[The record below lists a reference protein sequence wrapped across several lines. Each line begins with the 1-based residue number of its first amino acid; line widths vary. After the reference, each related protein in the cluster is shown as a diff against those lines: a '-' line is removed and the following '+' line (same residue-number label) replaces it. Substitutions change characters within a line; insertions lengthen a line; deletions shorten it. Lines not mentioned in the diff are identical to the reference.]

1 MIPESLLETL
11 RSVLRLSWVPD
22 LGDWQPQALVDRQ
35 PVDQQPPAPGDQHPP
50 APEDQ
55 KPPAPVAPSAPGSV
69 PTVTVA
75 LAPTARGRVGDL
87 GTQQHAQR
95 GANSAQSVYLRR
107 TPGTPGQRSWG
118 NSPEPMS
125 IRYGPRKRYCYVEL
139 PVGAFEELRAAPPP
153 GLFVGLA
160 TRRAANGKAPS
171 QDREASPRE
180 RRSTAKWYPWMTVPL
195 LLMMTRCLVLPEQS
209 SRENEPTTAPAKTRD
224 SACACGEA
232 Q

>member
-1 MIPESLLETL
+1 MFERVKPKPRRHAYGQNDQPPRSVGSGLALTRTGTHGGLTVSLLEYPNPTQTTESL
-11 RSVLRLSWVPD
+11 RMNRI
-22 LGDWQPQALVDRQ
+22 
-35 PVDQQPPAPGDQHPP
+35 
-50 APEDQ
+50 DQ

-75 LAPTARGRVGDL
+75 ALAPTARGRVGDL
-87 GTQQHAQR
+87 GTQQHAQQ
-95 GANSAQSVYLRR
+95 GPTQLQSVYLRR
-107 TPGTPGQRSWG
+107 TPGTPW
-118 NSPEPMS
+118 PEILGELPQKPMS

-180 RRSTAKWYPWMTVPL
+180 RRSTAKEVVPVDDR
-195 LLMMTRCLVLPEQS
+195 TSPADDDEECLGRP
-209 SRENEPTTAPAKTRD
+209 RD